1 MLQVDVATVIQ
12 TVQPDIVV
20 LELCKERT
28 NILHLD
34 EETVL
39 EEAKNLTMDKMMLA
53 IKQNGTVQVNLR
65 VSKRIFS
72 LGIKRLTSK
81 YDNIFQY

>member
-1 MLQVDVATVIQ
+1 MATVIQ

-20 LELCKERT
+20 LELCKDRT

-39 EEAKNLTMDKMMLA
+39 EEAKNLTMDKMLLA
-53 IKQNGTVQVNLR
+53 IRQNGTIQVFKHNVNLNNPILFGWVNR
-65 VSKRIFS
+65 S
-72 LGIKRLTSK
+72 LGCG
-81 YDNIFQY
+81 

>member
-1 MLQVDVATVIQ
+1 MATVIQ

-20 LELCKERT
+20 LELCKDRT

-39 EEAKNLTMDKMMLA
+39 EEAKNLTMDKMILA
-53 IKQNGTVQVNLR
+53 IRQNGTIQVL
-65 VSKRIFS
+65 SFMFIGLFK
-72 LGIKRLTSK
+72 
-81 YDNIFQY
+81 

>member
-1 MLQVDVATVIQ
+1 MATVIQ

-20 LELCKERT
+20 LELCKDRT

-39 EEAKNLTMDKMMLA
+39 EEAKNLTMDKMLLA
-53 IKQNGTVQVNLR
+53 IRQNGTIQV
-65 VSKRIFS
+65 I
-72 LGIKRLTSK
+72 
-81 YDNIFQY
+81 

>member
-1 MLQVDVATVIQ
+1 MFKSVNFIISNIPINVICYQVDVATVIQ

-20 LELCKERT
+20 LELCKDRT

-39 EEAKNLTMDKMMLA
+39 EEAKNLTMDKMLLA
-53 IKQNGTVQVNLR
+53 IRQNGTIQV
-65 VSKRIFS
+65 I
-72 LGIKRLTSK
+72 
-81 YDNIFQY
+81 

>member
-1 MLQVDVATVIQ
+1 MDVATVIQ

-20 LELCKERT
+20 LELCKDRT

-39 EEAKNLTMDKMMLA
+39 EEAKNLTMDKMLLA
-53 IKQNGTVQVNLR
+53 IRQNGTIQVISELL
-65 VSKRIFS
+65 S
-72 LGIKRLTSK
+72 
-81 YDNIFQY
+81 

>member
-1 MLQVDVATVIQ
+1 MLIMIYFPNQVDVANVIQ

-20 LELCKERT
+20 LELCKDRT

-39 EEAKNLTMDKMMLA
+39 EEAKNLTMDKMLLA
-53 IKQNGTVQVNLR
+53 IRQNGTIQV
-65 VSKRIFS
+65 F
-72 LGIKRLTSK
+72 
-81 YDNIFQY
+81 

>member
-1 MLQVDVATVIQ
+1 MSIFINQVDVATVIQ

-20 LELCKERT
+20 LELCKDRT

-39 EEAKNLTMDKMMLA
+39 EEAKNLTMDKMLLA
-53 IKQNGTVQVNLR
+53 IRQNGTIQVF
-65 VSKRIFS
+65 I
-72 LGIKRLTSK
+72 
-81 YDNIFQY
+81 

>member
-1 MLQVDVATVIQ
+1 MIYFPNQVDVANVIQ

-20 LELCKERT
+20 LELCKDRT

-39 EEAKNLTMDKMMLA
+39 QEAKNLTMDKMLLA
-53 IKQNGTVQVNLR
+53 IRQNGTIQV
-65 VSKRIFS
+65 F
-72 LGIKRLTSK
+72 
-81 YDNIFQY
+81 

>member
-1 MLQVDVATVIQ
+1 MLIMTYFPNQVDVANVIQ

-20 LELCKERT
+20 LELCKDRT

-39 EEAKNLTMDKMMLA
+39 EEAKNLTMDKMLLA
-53 IKQNGTVQVNLR
+53 IRQNGTIQVILELI
-65 VSKRIFS
+65 S
-72 LGIKRLTSK
+72 
-81 YDNIFQY
+81 